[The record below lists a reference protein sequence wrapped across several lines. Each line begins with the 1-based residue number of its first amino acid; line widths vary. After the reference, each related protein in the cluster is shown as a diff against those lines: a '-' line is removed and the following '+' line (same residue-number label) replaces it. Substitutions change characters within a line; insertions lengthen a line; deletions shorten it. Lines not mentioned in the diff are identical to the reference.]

1 MRPPRACASW
11 SLYTHARRTRRRP
24 QSLRSS
30 AASVAQAAPPRR
42 RLTRRRAVFA
52 SGEGVDVAL
61 LVMVSGGLYAG
72 KHKEKIVKMYPEMI
86 DRLLKDP
93 MKPRRASVVVGSPW
107 MAAAPRALR
116 AVHIPSGGQLIGRLP
131 WLSGTTRR

>member
-1 MRPPRACASW
+1 MVALHTRAADEAETAEPAQLSG
-11 SLYTHARRTRRRP
+11 
-24 QSLRSS
+24 
-30 AASVAQAAPPRR
+30 VAQAAPPRR

-86 DRLLKDP
+86 DRLLRDP

-116 AVHIPSGGQLIGRLP
+116 AMHIPSGGQLIGRLP